1 MMKKV
6 KRKQRKNGRAM
17 LFGKVLLSVLIVGGI
32 GLVWLCAMAQEEM
45 SVVRQFFKLPELA
58 KEEQWEKGDWNE
70 NGIVTELNADE
81 VIYAEMT
88 KYTSK
93 VKKIV
98 CEDDEVVKL
107 VIGGDVLLDDEYAMM
122 ATYRNK
128 GSKLENAF
136 SEDLIEYMRSADV
149 FVVNNEFTFT
159 NRGMPTEGKKF
170 TFRAEPADVSFYNDI
185 GVDAVS
191 LANNHAYDYGEISLL
206 DTLDTLENA
215 DIAYVGAG
223 RNLEEAMQPYY
234 FVANGIKIAVVAATQ
249 IERLNVPDTK
259 EATETA
265 PGVLRCLDTE
275 RILQVID
282 TAKGYADYVVLY
294 VHWGTENQQ
303 EIDWWQAEQV
313 RVFAESGVD
322 VIVGNHP
329 HCLQKIEYVSD
340 VPVVYS
346 LGNFWFNSKTVET
359 GLLEITFSREK
370 IQSLRFVPCL
380 QSECKT
386 VMLQGETK
394 QSVLNTLRMI
404 SPDIWIDTEGY
415 ISLESK

>member
-1 MMKKV
+1 
-6 KRKQRKNGRAM
+6 M

-58 KEEQWEKGDWNE
+58 KEQQREKGDWNE
-70 NGIVTELNADE
+70 NGIVTEVNADE
-81 VIYAEMT
+81 VIYEELT
-88 KYTSK
+88 QCTSK

-98 CEDDEVVKL
+98 CEDDDVVKL

-136 SEDLIEYMRSADV
+136 SEDLIEYMRSADI

-159 NRGMPTEGKKF
+159 NRGMPTEGKRF
-170 TFRAEPADVSFYNDI
+170 TFRADPADVSFYYDI

-234 FVANGIKIAVVAATQ
+234 FVANGMKIALVAATQ

-275 RILQVID
+275 RVLKAID
-282 TAKGYADYVVLY
+282 MAKGYADYVVLY

-329 HCLQKIEYVSD
+329 HCLQKIEYVTGI
-340 VPVVYS
+340 PVVYS

-359 GLLEITFSREK
+359 GLLEITFSKEQ

-380 QSECKT
+380 QSDCKT
-386 VMLQGETK
+386 VMLQGEAK
-394 QSVLNTLRMI
+394 QSVLNTMRMI
-404 SPDIWIDTEGY
+404 SPDIWIDIEGY

>member
-1 MMKKV
+1 MKRV
-6 KRKQRKNGRAM
+6 KRKQRKNERAI

-32 GLVWLCAMAQEEM
+32 GLAWLCAMAQEEL
-45 SVVRQFFKLPELA
+45 SVVRHFFQLPELA
-58 KEEQWEKGDWNE
+58 KGEQQKNE
-70 NGIVTELNADE
+70 NGMEMEVNDDE
-81 VIYAEMT
+81 VIYEEMT

-149 FVVNNEFTFT
+149 FVVNYECTFT
-159 NRGMPTEGKKF
+159 NRGIPTEGKRF
-170 TFRAEPADVSFYNDI
+170 TFRADPADVSFYHDM

-206 DTLDTLENA
+206 DTLDTLDNA
-215 DIAYVGAG
+215 DIAYAGAG

-249 IERLNVPDTK
+249 IERLDVPDTK
-259 EATETA
+259 EATESA
-265 PGVLRCLDTE
+265 PGVLRCLDMN
-275 RILQVID
+275 RILQVIG
-282 TAKGYADYVVLY
+282 TAKKYADYVVLY